1 MNYTTNYHLPQ
12 WAEEDRIMM
21 EDFNEAMEKI
31 DEALR
36 YGLTPENMSCQY
48 GSFSLDST
56 TEENA
61 ILATFTFAPSV
72 MLLDFGGE
80 IHLIPNGSSK
90 GVSNSSNTF
99 SVALK
104 LDENTVTL
112 ARKDDRLST
121 KYTAWFVIFP

>member
-1 MNYTTNYHLPQ
+1 MEYTNNYHLPQ
-12 WAEEDRIMM
+12 WVDYDRVMM

-61 ILATFTFAPSV
+61 ILATFTFAPSG
-72 MLLDFGGE
+72 MILDFGGE
-80 IHLIPNGSSK
+80 IDLITNGRAE
-90 GVSNSSNTF
+90 GFRNSSNTF
-99 SVALK
+99 YVSVQLY
-104 LDENTVTL
+104 ENTSKLV
-112 ARKDDRLST
+112 RKDDRLST
-121 KYTAWFVIFP
+121 EYTAWFVIFP